1 MIGPSLRFLAWALST
16 CPVPIEFDASQVG
29 GRSRRIGVT
38 DDGRVAV
45 DLVGTRDGGLARATM
60 VGVMDEPFEEDSPFW
75 VALRVVLQAQD
86 PRAMARIKEAV
97 REVLRSRIARRA
109 RIRGVRL
116 SVGCVA
122 LEEGEYA
129 IVTVRLPNFAL
140 GRRIANAE

>member
-1 MIGPSLRFLAWALST
+1 MISPRGEAEACPSLRSLAWALST

-29 GRSRRIGVT
+29 GRPRRIGVT

-60 VGVMDEPFEEDSPFW
+60 VGVMDEAFEEDSPLW

-97 REVLRSRIARRA
+97 CEVLRTGIARRT
-109 RIRGVRL
+109 RTGGVRL
-116 SVGCVA
+116 GISTMRLEDGACVM
-122 LEEGEYA
+122 
-129 IVTVRLPNFAL
+129 VKVNMR
-140 GRRIANAE
+140 